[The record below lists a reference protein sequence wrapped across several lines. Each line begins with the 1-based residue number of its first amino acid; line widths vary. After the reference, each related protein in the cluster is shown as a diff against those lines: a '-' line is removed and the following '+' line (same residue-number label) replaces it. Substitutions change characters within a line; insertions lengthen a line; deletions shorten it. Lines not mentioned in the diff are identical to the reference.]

1 MSVTLQQFK
10 NIKVFLEAN
19 PDGGYE
25 EWHEQYRPVRE
36 KNKKNIEY
44 PEEFEQWWCTFPASM
59 NFVFKGKTFKGTRAL
74 RDDKAKTFET
84 YNKAKKAAGFDD
96 SDMLYCLKVEI
107 ESRKV
112 TSYTHKDPTYN
123 DFQYMKAT
131 VAYLNSGKFV
141 YWKDEELKELSD
153 DTESNSA

>member
-1 MSVTLQQFK
+1 MVNLPQFN
-10 NIKVFLEAN
+10 NIKAFLKNN
-19 PDGGYE
+19 PDGSYE
-25 EWHEQYRPVRE
+25 DWYNQYKPVRE
-36 KNKKNIEY
+36 KKNIEY

-59 NFVFKGKTFKGTRAL
+59 NFMFKGRKFKGTRAL
-74 RDDKAKTFET
+74 RDDKEKTFKV
-84 YNKAKKAAGFDD
+84 YNEAKKAVGFSDD
-96 SDMLYCLKVEI
+96 EMLYCLKVEI

-112 TSYTHKDPTYN
+112 ASYNHRNPEYN

-131 VAYLNSGKFV
+131 IAYLNSGKFR

>member
-10 NIKVFLEAN
+10 NIKAFLEAN
-19 PDGGYE
+19 PDGSYE
-25 EWHEQYRPVRE
+25 EWHDQYRPVRE
-36 KNKKNIEY
+36 KRSKEDY
-44 PEEFEQWWCTFPASM
+44 PDEFNVWWCTFPASM
-59 NFVFKGKTFKGTRAL
+59 NFMFKGKTFKGTRAL
-74 RDDKAKTFET
+74 RDDKEKTFDA
-84 YNKAKKAAGFDD
+84 YKKAKKAVGFSDD
-96 SDMLYCLKVEI
+96 EMLYCLKVEI

-112 TSYTHKDPTYN
+112 TSYNHKDPTYN

-131 VAYLNSGKFV
+131 IAYLNSGKFR

>member
-10 NIKVFLEAN
+10 NIKVFLEEN

-36 KNKKNIEY
+36 KKNIEY
-44 PEEFEQWWCTFPASM
+44 PEEFEQGCCTFPASM
-59 NFVFKGKTFKGTRAL
+59 NFMFKGKTFKGTMAL
-74 RDDKAKTFET
+74 RYDKAATFEA
-84 YNKAKKAAGFDD
+84 YKKAKKAVGF
-96 SDMLYCLKVEI
+96 SDEEMLYCLKVEI

-112 TSYTHKDPTYN
+112 ASYNHRDPTYN

-131 VAYLNSGKFV
+131 VAYLNSGKFK

>member
-10 NIKVFLEAN
+10 NIKAFLEAN

-36 KNKKNIEY
+36 KKNIQY
-44 PEEFEQWWCTFPASM
+44 PEEFEQWWCIFPASM
-59 NFVFKGKTFKGTRAL
+59 NFMFKGRKFTGTRAL
-74 RDDKAKTFET
+74 RDDKFKTFEA
-84 YNKAKKAAGFDD
+84 YNKAKKETNFTDEE
-96 SDMLYCLKVEI
+96 MLYCLKVEV
-107 ESRKV
+107 ETRKMRSWEH
-112 TSYTHKDPTYN
+112 TNPKYN

-131 VAYLNSGKFV
+131 VAYLNGCRFA